1 MVFLIGVLC
10 CYTIIWHFS
19 PSPQTKETQYE
30 ISTNVFRPTPIII
43 MGLMLPTEIREP
55 ALCPSYIKCF
65 RLWKCCRH
73 QTYQISHWTWTIQS
87 RVAEVAWSR
96 KGLFVWKCYIHDIC
110 RKNSKYAPY
119 KTFVAIFAFSERL
132 QTFASLIQSVDYSWK
147 SYCAK

>member
-1 MVFLIGVLC
+1 MLFLIGVLC

-43 MGLMLPTEIREP
+43 MGLMLPTKIREP

-87 RVAEVAWSR
+87 RQKLREA
-96 KGLFVWKCYIHDIC
+96 
-110 RKNSKYAPY
+110 
-119 KTFVAIFAFSERL
+119 
-132 QTFASLIQSVDYSWK
+132 
-147 SYCAK
+147 AKDFLSGSATYTILPLYLKDLSQIMHFLEDFGQKQCFLGNKRTITWYTLRIMMV